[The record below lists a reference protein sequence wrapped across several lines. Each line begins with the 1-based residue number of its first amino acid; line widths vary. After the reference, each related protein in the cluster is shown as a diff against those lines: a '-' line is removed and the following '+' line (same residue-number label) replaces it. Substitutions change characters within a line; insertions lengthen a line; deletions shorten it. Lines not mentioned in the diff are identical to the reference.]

1 MFVDKFG
8 KEIGI
13 FLEIIG
19 FEIIYLL
26 LIGIILFN
34 NLQYIIIFEG
44 KVSISIWDYVVF
56 FRVIVKMSTNKY
68 LDGK

>member
-68 LDGK
+68 LDRK

>member
-68 LDGK
+68 LGGK